1 MVDRDSSGAR
11 MSIAASSM
19 FPGFRFCPTDH
30 ELISYYLRKKLDG
43 DEDSVQIISE
53 LELCTFEPWDLP
65 EKSFIKSN
73 DEWFFFSRR
82 GRKYPN
88 GSQNKR
94 ATKHGYWKVTGNERQ
109 IESGQNVIG
118 TKRTLVF
125 YVGRAPKGQ
134 RTEWIIHEYCI
145 NDKFQD
151 SLVVCRLKRNT
162 KFHASDSSNKALRK
176 SGGGV
181 SEGVTVQRST
191 CVPIQDRSN
200 KTSCKSSASRKSS
213 CGVSEGITIQR
224 STCAPIQDRSNKASR
239 KSSSSRKSSCGVSK
253 GVTVQRSTC
262 VLIQDRINKAS
273 RKNCCGVS
281 EEGVTVQRS
290 TCVPIQDKEVGCS
303 FKKGNNNNSSPSTT
317 AQIESSRIVANE
329 ANPKASSGHSK
340 VVDEVGYYAEIN
352 LVDIINLDETAL

>member
-1 MVDRDSSGAR
+1 MGDRDSSGAH

-109 IESGQNVIG
+109 IESSKNVIG
-118 TKRTLVF
+118 TRRTLVF
-125 YVGRAPKGQ
+125 HVGRAPKGQ
-134 RTEWIIHEYCI
+134 RTEWIIHEYRI

-162 KFHASDSSNKALRK
+162 KFHASDSSNKA
-176 SGGGV
+176 
-181 SEGVTVQRST
+181 
-191 CVPIQDRSN
+191 
-200 KTSCKSSASRKSS
+200 SRKSS
-213 CGVSEGITIQR
+213 
-224 STCAPIQDRSNKASR
+224 
-239 KSSSSRKSSCGVSK
+239 
-253 GVTVQRSTC
+253 
-262 VLIQDRINKAS
+262 
-273 RKNCCGVS
+273 
-281 EEGVTVQRS
+281 
-290 TCVPIQDKEVGCS
+290 
-303 FKKGNNNNSSPSTT
+303 
-317 AQIESSRIVANE
+317 
-329 ANPKASSGHSK
+329 
-340 VVDEVGYYAEIN
+340 
-352 LVDIINLDETAL
+352 